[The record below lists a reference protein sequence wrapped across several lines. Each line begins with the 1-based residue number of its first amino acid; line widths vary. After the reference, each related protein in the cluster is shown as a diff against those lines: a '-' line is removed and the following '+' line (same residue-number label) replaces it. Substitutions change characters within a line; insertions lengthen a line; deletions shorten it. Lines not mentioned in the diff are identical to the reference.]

1 MEAVLPGVS
10 TVKLL
15 CSLFCS
21 WIFSRRGLETMG
33 VSSAL
38 SLSFLSFLSL
48 SASLDYGLLLYSMVI
63 MVTVVIYFD
72 AQMVSEV

>member
-1 MEAVLPGVS
+1 
-10 TVKLL
+10 
-15 CSLFCS
+15 
-21 WIFSRRGLETMG
+21 MG